1 MQDLGNYITH
11 DVTWC
16 STSAMAS
23 NICTVLETPAST
35 ELNRNSTNIL
45 VVESTAH
52 TSLKEIR
59 AKSTVIAL
67 ASFDVGHLKTSLKE
81 DEEEER

>member
-1 MQDLGNYITH
+1 MH
-11 DVTWC
+11 DVTWY

-35 ELNRNSTNIL
+35 ESYRNSTNIL
-45 VVESTAH
+45 VVEDTAH

-59 AKSTVIAL
+59 AKSTVIVL
-67 ASFDVGHLKTSLKE
+67 ASFDVGRLKTSLIE
-81 DEEEER
+81 DEKEER